1 MIRINRWIEF
11 AHDGPLR
18 RRVDGDRAFTGLM
31 ASLWRRDCRSDAGQN
46 VHNLCRAACNLEFR
60 PGQRRQTFIAVIVV
74 E

>member
-1 MIRINRWIEF
+1 MIRINRGLILRMTAPSDVVLTGIEHSL
-11 AHDGPLR
+11 ALWQVRGR
-18 RRVDGDRAFTGLM
+18 RA
-31 ASLWRRDCRSDAGQN
+31 CRSDAGQN